1 MHNLRHPIITF
12 IMAVLVVI
20 GVGVGVLAATGNGAL
35 SPANIAPSVLATIA
49 GEQAFSFSPAL
60 PATVPQVTASEA
72 IASGASVPADV
83 VAAELL
89 EIRAPIT
96 KGKNTLVWAIQE
108 SLPGESEFVS
118 SAPLSV
124 GGKIKVARAT
134 YNFRVNVVSA
144 RSGRL
149 VFAN

>member
-1 MHNLRHPIITF
+1 
-12 IMAVLVVI
+12 MAVLVVI

-35 SPANIAPSVLATIA
+35 SAANIAPSVLATIA

-60 PATVPQVTASEA
+60 PATVPQVTAPEA

-134 YNFRVNVVSA
+134 YNFRVDFVSA

-149 VFAN
+149 IFAN